1 VPSAVC
7 LAPRADKMNFL
18 KNVILW
24 NYRRGTWQYDVFC
37 LLIIA
42 FIFLTPKSWFD
53 RKERFATQTARVIVK
68 QTDFSPEK
76 SELEKR
82 IRTISGNPHAEIIN
96 WRERRAENGEVFYEI
111 DIR

>member
-1 VPSAVC
+1 MFESI
-7 LAPRADKMNFL
+7 
-18 KNVILW
+18 KNVVLW

-53 RKERFATQTARVIVK
+53 KRETLATRTSRLIVK
-68 QTDFSPEK
+68 KQDFSPE
-76 SELEKR
+76 SGALEKKVKEL
-82 IRTISGNPHAEIIN
+82 SGNRNAEIVE
-96 WRERRAENGEVFYEI
+96 WRERRGENGEIFYEI